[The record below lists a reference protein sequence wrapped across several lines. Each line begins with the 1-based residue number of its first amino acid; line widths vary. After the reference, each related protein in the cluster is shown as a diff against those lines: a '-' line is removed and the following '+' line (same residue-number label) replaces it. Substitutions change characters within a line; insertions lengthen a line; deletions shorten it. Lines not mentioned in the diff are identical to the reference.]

1 MPARIA
7 PDATRGM
14 IIAGGE
20 LDAGER
26 GNSLLGRL
34 LSRCG
39 EQGRVLVL
47 QLATDGDDLI
57 DLETRLL
64 MAGANEARVHTL
76 ATRGEASDAVLV
88 DRLEHTDLL
97 VIAPCSPLRLT
108 SLIGGTA
115 LVRALRRRNAD
126 GMAVAA
132 FGAVAAALSEHMLA
146 TGSEGLTPRSG
157 GVSLAPGLGLSNR
170 VLIDQGGQ
178 ATDRLGRLLA
188 ALALNPFALG
198 LGIDAG
204 TAAVIGPDNVLEV
217 LGYGGVTV
225 IDPAEMADSNVAE
238 IGDGAP
244 IRITNLRLHA
254 LNAGTR
260 FDLDFRTALP

>member
-1 MPARIA
+1 MPARSA
-7 PDATRGM
+7 PDTNRGM

-20 LDAGER
+20 LDASER
-26 GNSLLGRL
+26 CASLLARL
-34 LSRCG
+34 VSRCC

-47 QLATDGDDLI
+47 QLANDDDDAF
-57 DLETRLL
+57 DLEGSLL
-64 MAGANEARVHTL
+64 QAGANEVRVHTL
-76 ATRGEASDAVLV
+76 TTRGEASDAVLV

-97 VIAPCSPLRLT
+97 FIAACSPLRLT

-132 FGAVAAALSEHMLA
+132 FGPVAAALSEHMLA
-146 TGSEGLTPRSG
+146 TGNDGLTPRSG

-217 LGYGGVTV
+217 LGHGGITV

>member
-1 MPARIA
+1 MPARSA
-7 PDATRGM
+7 PDTSRGM
-14 IIAGGE
+14 IIAGGD

-26 GNSLLGRL
+26 GASLLARL
-34 LSRCG
+34 LSRCC

-47 QLATDGDDLI
+47 QLSTENDDAADI
-57 DLETRLL
+57 EAALL
-64 MAGANEARVHTL
+64 QAGANEVRVHTL
-76 ATRGEASDAVLV
+76 ASRGEASDAVLV

-97 VIAPCSPLRLT
+97 VIAPCAPLRLT

-204 TAAVIGPDNVLEV
+204 TAAHEKTVEALTFYLELIEV
-217 LGYGGVTV
+217 DWFAQEHIITSGESEGASGTHRKTPERVGG
-225 IDPAEMADSNVAE
+225 
-238 IGDGAP
+238 
-244 IRITNLRLHA
+244 RLHWP
-254 LNAGTR
+254 LVI
-260 FDLDFRTALP
+260 

>member
-7 PDATRGM
+7 PDATRGL

-20 LDAGER
+20 LDSGER
-26 GNSLLGRL
+26 GHSLLARV

-47 QLATDGDDLI
+47 QAGGDTDQAI
-57 DLETRLL
+57 DLEASLL
-64 MAGANEARVHTL
+64 AAGAIDVRVHGVSARGD
-76 ATRGEASDAVLV
+76 ATAQALI
-88 DRLEHTDLL
+88 DRLDHVDL
-97 VIAPCSPLRLT
+97 VYIAPCSPLRLT
-108 SLIGGTA
+108 SLIGGTQ

-132 FGAVAAALSEHMLA
+132 FGTAAAALSEHMLA
-146 TGSEGLTPRSG
+146 TGSSGLTPRSG

-170 VLIDQGGQ
+170 VLIDQGCQ

-204 TAAVIGPDNVLEV
+204 TAALIGPDNVLEII
-217 LGYGGVTV
+217 GQGGVTI
-225 IDPAEMADSNVAE
+225 IDPAEMADSNIADVGE
-238 IGDGAP
+238 GAP

-254 LNAGTR
+254 LNAGAR
-260 FDLDFRTALP
+260 FDLDFRTPLP

>member
-7 PDATRGM
+7 PDATRGL
-14 IIAGGE
+14 IIVGGD

-26 GNSLLGRL
+26 GVAMLSRL

-39 EQGRVLVL
+39 DQGRVLIL
-47 QLATDGDDLI
+47 ETTTDDDEVF
-57 DLETRLL
+57 DLEAALLKGGAIEVRAHTISTR
-64 MAGANEARVHTL
+64 
-76 ATRGEASDAVLV
+76 SDAAVQALA
-88 DRLEHTDLL
+88 DRLDQVDLL
-97 VIAPCSPLRLT
+97 LIAPCAPLRLT

-115 LVRALRRRNAD
+115 LARALRRRNAD

-132 FGAVAAALSEHMLA
+132 FGAAAAAISEHMLA
-146 TGSEGLTPRSG
+146 TGTEGLTPRSG

-204 TAAVIGPDNVLEV
+204 TAAMIGPDN
-217 LGYGGVTV
+217 
-225 IDPAEMADSNVAE
+225 
-238 IGDGAP
+238 
-244 IRITNLRLHA
+244 
-254 LNAGTR
+254 
-260 FDLDFRTALP
+260 

>member
-1 MPARIA
+1 MPARSA
-7 PDATRGM
+7 PDATRGL

-20 LDAGER
+20 LDTGER
-26 GNSLLGRL
+26 GQGLLARL

-39 EQGRVLVL
+39 EQGRVLIL
-47 QLATDGDDLI
+47 QASADADQAI
-57 DLETRLL
+57 DLETLL
-64 MAGANEARVHTL
+64 LASGAIDVRVHSL
-76 ATRGEASDAVLV
+76 SSRSDATSQGLA
-88 DRLEHTDLL
+88 DRLDHVDLL
-97 VIAPCSPLRLT
+97 FIAPCAPLRLT
-108 SLIGGTA
+108 SLIGGTQ

-132 FGAVAAALSEHMLA
+132 FGEAAAALSEHMLA
-146 TGSEGLTPRSG
+146 NGSSGLTPRSG

-198 LGIDAG
+198 VGIDAG
-204 TAAVIGPDNVLEV
+204 TAALIGPDNVLEIV
-217 LGYGGVTV
+217 GQGGVTI
-225 IDPAEMADSNVAE
+225 IDPAEMADSNVAD
-238 IGDGAP
+238 IGEGAP

-254 LNAGTR
+254 LNAGAR
-260 FDLDFRTALP
+260 FDLDFRTPLP